1 MSVRINS
8 FDKIVKRLNIQEG
21 GPAHAFFTATCAKK
35 MDKYVPLDEGMLAGT
50 VIEGGEP
57 TSNVTVDSIT
67 YSQPY
72 ASYQYFGR
80 RQDGSHVIN
89 EANRKRHMH
98 SLATSYWD
106 KKMKSA
112 EMKDVVK
119 MVGEYVRTHG
129 GGK

>member
-21 GPAHAFFTATCAKK
+21 GPAHAFFTETCYKK
-35 MDKYVPLDEGMLAGT
+35 MDKFVPMKNGDLRT
-50 VIEGGEP
+50 
-57 TSNVTVDSIT
+57 NVNLQVDSIT
-67 YSQPY
+67 YESPY

-80 RQDGSHVIN
+80 RKDGTRVISN
-89 EANRKRHMH
+89 W
-98 SLATSYWD
+98 TTPGTGPYWD

-112 EMKDVVK
+112 EMKDIVK
-119 MVGEYVRTHG
+119 EVGKYVRTHG